1 MKKIRTMPKLIQDDG
16 IIKIEAESGENT
28 KVIAIDVD
36 DGMSV
41 VTRFVKKRKMTVAWE
56 ALFLYH

>member
-41 VTRFVKKRKMTVAWE
+41 VIRFEKKRKKTVAWE

>member
-1 MKKIRTMPKLIQDDG
+1 MPKLIQDDG

-41 VTRFVKKRKMTVAWE
+41 VTRFGKKRKTTVAWE